1 MSIFFIFN
9 KTHHFAFQFCSAVNK
24 RRNPFFF
31 FFFLSRLKWFVLK
44 NRKTK
49 EVFFFSTEMGEEQK
63 NLIGNDEISAFLG
76 HLFGSSHPP
85 PPTMAEASE
94 MVPPFHVQTP
104 LTRACAPALMDFGGG
119 CRGLTPPPDFDG
131 YDCESEEA
139 SEGTGAPAEQ
149 QMKSARSRSGSKRSR
164 AAEVHNLSEK
174 RRRSRINEKM
184 KALQN
189 LIPNSNKTDKASM
202 LDEAIDYLKQLQLQV
217 QMLSMRNGLNL
228 HPLYMPGGLQPLQLS
243 SQMHVGFG
251 VNGGSSINM
260 HSVSMPPMNQQNSSS
275 RKSLD
280 LPNHRTPSHQSIVIP
295 SSTDMTNPDST
306 FGIESSQTHDEPFHL
321 STAAEEIYK
330 EDVLTQHQRTT
341 SSSPERPSGLE
352 AEHLV
357 EAQDVVRKDRDHNAL
372 IQQLHCL
379 QTCNSQDGGVK
390 REHLDI

>member
-1 MSIFFIFN
+1 M
-9 KTHHFAFQFCSAVNK
+9 A
-24 RRNPFFF
+24 
-31 FFFLSRLKWFVLK
+31 
-44 NRKTK
+44 
-49 EVFFFSTEMGEEQK
+49 EEQK

-76 HLFGSSHPP
+76 HLFGSSLPP
-85 PPTMAEASE
+85 LPTMAEASE

-104 LTRACAPALMDFGGG
+104 LTRACAPALMDFGG
-119 CRGLTPPPDFDG
+119 LTPPPDFDG
-131 YDCESEEA
+131 YDCESEDGTEA
-139 SEGTGAPAEQ
+139 SEERAAPAEQ
-149 QMKSARSRSGSKRSR
+149 QMKSTRPRSGSKRSR

-243 SQMHVGFG
+243 SHMHMGFG

-260 HSVSMPPMNQQNSSS
+260 HSINMPPMNQQDSSS

-280 LPNHRTPSHQSIVIP
+280 LPNHCTLSYQSIVIP
-295 SSTDMTNPDST
+295 TTTDMTNPDTT
-306 FGIESSQTHDEPFHL
+306 FGIESSETQDEPFHL

-341 SSSPERPSGLE
+341 SSSPERPSVLE
-352 AEHLV
+352 VEHLE
-357 EAQDVVRKDRDHNAL
+357 EAPDVVRKDRDHNAL
-372 IQQLHCL
+372 IQQLHW
-379 QTCNSQDGGVK
+379 
-390 REHLDI
+390 